1 MKTKNNF
8 VNQKMQ
14 HPKHISVC
22 REKFCPSCRSGFKHF
37 GAVLLVVV
45 FTGFLLNVSGQGRNQ
60 EVTIVAPYQPSIT
73 DASKLPINPELLEMK
88 SDVPEIEFSIIS
100 QPIPTSYEI
109 QPLKPIFLQ
118 VDPEKKMRRNFLKA
132 GFGNYTMPYA
142 EFFSNSLQSDKFSLG
157 FHVRHLSSK
166 GELKDHPVSAFSQNR
181 AALYGKRYL
190 RNNVLSA
197 DLYYERNL
205 VHYYGF
211 DPDEDTALLAIPD
224 DELRQRFSL
233 IGAEFGLGSNHNR
246 RNRPNYKV
254 DMNFHHLQDLY
265 QTNET
270 AIGLITNLNT
280 TNKVMGFSDDE
291 EFGADLTA
299 TFFNNSD
306 SLQSQANF
314 MAGLKPYLSLNFEYL
329 DLTIGAEA
337 AIAADSASDFY
348 VYPNVKA
355 FFKVIPDH
363 LRVYFTATGGLS
375 RNSLRSTSTENPWLN
390 SIFPFGFTSTKY
402 DFKGGATGKINLLL
416 DFNFSVSYAEVE
428 NMLFFVNDYFTG
440 FSPMISEN
448 FGNKFT
454 GVYDD
459 AKVTTISVEV
469 GYEQTERLNA
479 LLMASYREYELSV
492 EEHPWHKPSFEAS
505 LMTKYFISPQ
515 LSATGELFFSGK
527 RNIKIPEGN
536 GFKAATLKAYLDLN
550 LGATYSFSD
559 KVAAFARVNNL
570 TASRYYRWHL
580 YPSQRINV
588 MGGLTFAF

>member
-1 MKTKNNF
+1 MKTNNSF
-8 VNQKMQ
+8 VNQKMHYPMQ
-14 HPKHISVC
+14 ISD
-22 REKFCPSCRSGFKHF
+22 CRSRFCQLFRRGYKHF
-37 GAVLLVVV
+37 GIAMLVFV
-45 FTGFLLNVSGQGRNQ
+45 FSGFLLNVSGQGRNQ
-60 EVTIVAPYQPSIT
+60 EVTIIAPYQPSIT
-73 DASKLPINPELLEMK
+73 DALKLTINPEPLEMK
-88 SDVPEIEFSIIS
+88 TDVPEIQYSITS
-100 QPIPTSYEI
+100 QPVPTSYDI

-118 VDPEKKMRRNFLKA
+118 IDPEKILRRNFLKA

-142 EFFSNSLQSDKFSLG
+142 EFFSNSLQSDKYALG

-190 RNNVLSA
+190 RNSVLSA
-197 DLYYERNL
+197 DLYYDRNV

-211 DPDEDTALLAIPD
+211 DAEEDTMLLALPDED
-224 DELRQRFSL
+224 LRQRFSL

-246 RNRPNYKV
+246 RNRPNYRINL
-254 DMNFHHLQDLY
+254 NFHHLLDLY
-265 QTNET
+265 ETNET
-270 AIGLITNLNT
+270 AVGLKTNLST
-280 TNKVMGFSDDE
+280 TNRVLGFSDDE
-291 EFGADLTA
+291 ELGVELNA

-314 MAGLKPYLSLNFEYL
+314 MAGVKPYLSLNFDYL

-337 AIAADSASDFY
+337 AFSADSASAFY

-375 RNSLRSTSTENPWLN
+375 RNSLRSTSAENPWLN

-402 DFKGGATGKINLLL
+402 DFKGGATGKINLML

-428 NMLFFVNDYFTG
+428 NMMFFVNDYFTG
-440 FSPMISEN
+440 FSPMINEN

-459 AKVTTISVEV
+459 AKVTTISLEV

-479 LLMASYREYELSV
+479 LLVASYREYELSA
-492 EEHPWHKPSFEAS
+492 EAHPWHKPAFEAS
-505 LMTKYFISPQ
+505 LMTKYHISPQ

-527 RNIKIPEGN
+527 SYVRIPEGN
-536 GFKAATLKAYLDLN
+536 GFGATTRKAYLDLN
-550 LGATYSFSD
+550 LGANYSFSD
-559 KVAAFARVNNL
+559 KVAVFARLNNL

-588 MGGLTFAF
+588 MGGFTFAF